1 VNLLIE
7 QLHYTTTQKYN
18 FPQTLEDLQLPQKFI
33 ELSLRSM
40 KNIEQEYFQPNEMTF
55 NQSATENPEDA
66 TPPFGNHGSFT
77 IESIPLKPLPED
89 MPVAAVDVSS
99 IKVGETETGILCAI
113 RGAIIW
119 KTESHYK
126 YLRLGPFPFHIT
138 EENRKEIYNLF
149 RRYYFETSEEASAPS
164 LINMQNRMGNLLER
178 WLQMGVSCSS
188 HNSII
193 LWDGS
198 LTAGTAD
205 SPVNVMAKLLEIAR
219 NRLNTVLAFSKTTH
233 LRLLGHRLTDFVRK
247 SQPPCLLQINGF
259 PVPSGPMFPL
269 GDVYVAK
276 LTSGVCSFRLDIDRK
291 IPREQ
296 GIEAVGKLLGNDLL
310 VQSYPETLRLAH
322 IFSTFTANEVIGI
335 QRFIVQQCRLKVVA
349 RPNVRRLLFGPF
361 GKGSEG

>member
-1 VNLLIE
+1 
-7 QLHYTTTQKYN
+7 
-18 FPQTLEDLQLPQKFI
+18 
-33 ELSLRSM
+33 M
-40 KNIEQEYFQPNEMTF
+40 GF
-55 NQSATENPEDA
+55 NQPTVENPQDA
-66 TPPFGNHGSFT
+66 TSVIGNHGSFT
-77 IESIPLKPLPED
+77 IESIPLKPLMED

-99 IKVGETETGILCAI
+99 IKVGETEAGILCAI
-113 RGAIIW
+113 RGAIVW
-119 KTESHYK
+119 KTESRYR

-149 RRYYFETSEEASAPS
+149 RRYYFETTEEASPPS
-164 LINMQNRMGNLLER
+164 LTNMQTRMGNLLER

-205 SPVNVMAKLLEIAR
+205 SPVNVMARLLEIAR
-219 NRLNTVLAFSKTTH
+219 NRLNMVLAFSKTTH
-233 LRLLGHRLTDFVRK
+233 LRILGHRLTDFVRK

-259 PVPSGPMFPL
+259 PVPSGMLPL
-269 GDVYVAK
+269 GNVYVAK
-276 LTSGVCSFRLDIDRK
+276 LTHGICSFRLDIDREV
-291 IPREQ
+291 PREQ
-296 GIEAVGKLLGNDLL
+296 GIEAVRKLLGNDLL

-335 QRFIVQQCRLKVVA
+335 QRFIVQQCRLKVIV

>member
-1 VNLLIE
+1 MENL
-7 QLHYTTTQKYN
+7 Q
-18 FPQTLEDLQLPQKFI
+18 
-33 ELSLRSM
+33 
-40 KNIEQEYFQPNEMTF
+40 
-55 NQSATENPEDA
+55 DA
-66 TPPFGNHGSFT
+66 TPVIGNHGSFT
-77 IESIPLKPLPED
+77 IESIPLKPLLED
-89 MPVAAVDVSS
+89 TPVAAVDVSS
-99 IKVGETETGILCAI
+99 IKVGETEAGILCAI
-113 RGAIIW
+113 RGAIAW
-119 KTESHYK
+119 KTESRYK

-149 RRYYFETSEEASAPS
+149 RRYYLETMEETSAPS

-188 HNSII
+188 HNTII

-205 SPVNVMAKLLEIAR
+205 SPVKVMAKLLEIAR

-247 SQPPCLLQINGF
+247 SQPPCLLQIKGF

-269 GDVYVAK
+269 GNLYVAK
-276 LTSGVCSFRLDIDRK
+276 LTCGVCSFRLDIDKK
-291 IPREQ
+291 IPSEQ
-296 GIEAVGKLLGNDLL
+296 GIEAVRKLLGNDLL
-310 VQSYPETLRLAH
+310 IQSYPETLRLAH

-349 RPNVRRLLFGPF
+349 RPNVRRILFGPF